1 MKSKVIVGILLLV
14 VGLVIVYWAYNHSPH
29 AGFANML
36 MNEASGSFTL
46 SKPAYAGVTIG
57 GIIISVLGLY
67 KIFKK

>member
-1 MKSKVIVGILLLV
+1 MKSKVFVGILLLV

-29 AGFANML
+29 AGLGNIVI
-36 MNEASGSFTL
+36 NELSGSFTL

-57 GIIISVLGLY
+57 GIIIAVLGLY

>member
-29 AGFANML
+29 AGIGNM
-36 MNEASGSFTL
+36 MINEFSGSFTL

-57 GIIISVLGLY
+57 GIIFAILGLY